1 MAIGAR
7 LIEWD
12 VAEVL
17 GYDYT
22 YQYIPPDQIN
32 SNVDKLFALKVRSC
46 SGYFNNNIYIVRPSN
61 INLKQIPLVGEFVLI
76 YKTFNEQSTST
87 TWREAWYYVTSVDI
101 QSSINENML
110 PGLSDGLTQEEIDQI
125 QPGKTFQRKSIA
137 PLQPYEGDFIM
148 EGRFGNSIRFS
159 STIPTNAP
167 EGYYWTSPSWT
178 SGKTNSDGD
187 PIIILANGHIPKTK
201 KEFVVEDVDLD
212 ASSIYLTSTQKI
224 PLLLSS
230 ELKPEYASFQGSQL
244 IGSGDRI
251 ILRAKTNSVIIDSM
265 ESIILNTPGDVLIGS
280 DSADEPLPHGNVLI
294 EIIMELISAIGAGA
308 TSPGGPCVT
317 NGSAQLQ
324 NALTKLQTLNSSKYK
339 IKKT

>member
-125 QPGKTFQRKSIA
+125 QPGKTFLRKSIA

-224 PLLLSS
+224 PVLLSS

-280 DSADEPLPHGNVLI
+280 DSADEPY
-294 EIIMELISAIGAGA
+294 
-308 TSPGGPCVT
+308 
-317 NGSAQLQ
+317 
-324 NALTKLQTLNSSKYK
+324 LTAMY
-339 IKKT
+339 